1 MNLKRVILLSVLATL
16 FWPSYSFAHK
26 INLFVWAENGTITV
40 ESSLSGGRTLVHGT
54 VKVINSVT
62 EETILTGKNDKDGTF
77 SFTIPEEILKQSPPL
92 DIIVSG
98 GDGHQAHW
106 IIQAAD
112 YGGSAET
119 PSPLPD
125 PDRQL
130 SNRQTD
136 SQIPSCLSK
145 SEFEQLLA
153 IHLENKLAPIRKN
166 IGALVNHSP
175 TIKDIGAGIGYLVG
189 CAGIIA
195 WFLSRKQKNL

>member
-16 FWPSYSFAHK
+16 LGPSYSFAHK

-195 WFLSRKQKNL
+195 WFRSRRQKNL

>member
-40 ESSLSGGRTLVHGT
+40 ESSFSGGRTLVHGT